1 MSEQVV
7 YLPDNIPADGKQILE
22 AANLKVVV
30 GNGRARELMM
40 TEGADASAVI
50 IGTQKFDAEIMDS
63 MPNLKVIARNGVGYD
78 SVDID
83 AATERGIQVV
93 NTPTALSGSVAETAV
108 TELLTISKNIY
119 QDAKALNEGNW
130 NYRKTHL
137 GRDVYGKTVGILGFG
152 RIGQEVAQKLS
163 GFGVNIIAVD
173 PFAKETENV
182 KLVERDYLF
191 KNADYIMVHLP
202 AIPATKHSIGKAEFD
217 MMKDDAYL
225 INMARGSILV
235 EEDLV
240 NALKN
245 HDIAGAALDVFEEE
259 PLPITNPLVGLENVL
274 LTPHIASNTVETKS
288 RMAIDASNDIV
299 SILNGEEPKY
309 KVNKL

>member
-7 YLPDNIPADGKQILE
+7 YLPDDIPADGKQILE

-50 IGTQKFDAEIMDS
+50 IGTQKFDAKIMDS

-119 QDAKALNEGNW
+119 QDSKALNEGNW

-202 AIPATKHSIGKAEFD
+202 AIPATEHSIGKAEFD
-217 MMKDDAYL
+217 MMKVDAYL

-299 SILNGEEPKY
+299 SILNGEEPKF